1 MAAMPLDGVRILD
14 FTWVVAGPVATRILA
29 DHGAQVVK
37 VERKNP
43 PPIGNRKL
51 GLQCDLHR
59 SKLSVALNMQHPRG
73 VELARRLAAMSDIVM
88 DNFSARVMRMWG
100 MDYESLRAVKPD
112 IICISM
118 SGLGHTG
125 PRSSYVSYGPTLQ
138 ALTGYTQLMA
148 EPDGTPAG
156 YGYSYADM
164 CGGYT
169 GALAALIALW
179 HRRRTG
185 RGPVRRS
192 VAVRGG
198 RERDRSRAARHL
210 GQRPHAV
217 AARLQFAGRA
227 GRAAR
232 RLQMPRARRRRRSMG
247 RDQRRAQAPNG
258 GDSSSRSVLRSGR
271 ARRNSARSICG
282 CKTAPSSTPTSRDG
296 PRSTAP
302 KMRWRSLQRAG
313 IAAGVVENGVD
324 LCARDPQLKER
335 GFWPAGLDQEGRDDS
350 RHRHPVQAFRRVGRS
365 SHDRARSRRGFRLR
379 PRRAARPR
387 QSRARRAGRGRR
399 RLALSFSTPRNSRF
413 GTRRQLTTAMAQRC
427 LGYCD
432 LSGG

>member
-1 MAAMPLDGVRILD
+1 MAAMPLDGVRVLD
-14 FTWVVAGPVATRILA
+14 FTWVVAGPVATRILG

-43 PPIGNRKL
+43 PPLGNRKL

-88 DNFSARVMRMWG
+88 DNFSARVMRTWG
-100 MDYESLRAVKPD
+100 MDYESLKSVKPD

-164 CGGYT
+164 CGGYS
-169 GALAALIALW
+169 GALAALVALW

-185 RGPVRRS
+185 I
-192 VAVRGG
+192 
-198 RERDRSRAARHL
+198 
-210 GQRPHAV
+210 GQFVDLSQFEAV
-217 AARLQFAGRA
+217 ASVIGPALLDISVNGRTQSPPGYNSQEGPSA
-227 GRAAR
+227 PHGVYKCRPLDGDDDRWVAITVGTGPEWR
-232 RLQMPRARRRRRSMG
+232 RFVTAIGSPDWASEPKFRTLY
-247 RDQRRAQAPNG
+247 
-258 GDSSSRSVLRSGR
+258 LRMQ
-271 ARRNSARSICG
+271 NSAELDAHVSRW
-282 CKTAPSSTPTSRDG
+282 TAGHSAED
-296 PRSTAP
+296 A
-302 KMRWRSLQRAG
+302 MAILQRAS

-324 LCARDPQLKER
+324 MCARDPQLKER
-335 GFWPAGLDQEGRDDS
+335 GFWPEVSTKKG
-350 RHRHPVQAFRRVGRS
+350 VTTRVTGIP
-365 SHDRARSRRGFRLR
+365 FK
-379 PRRAARPR
+379 
-387 QSRARRAGRGRR
+387 
-399 RLALSFSTPRNSRF
+399 
-413 GTRRQLTTAMAQRC
+413 
-427 LGYCD
+427 
-432 LSGG
+432 LSGGSGEVRTIAPEVGEDFDYVLGELLDLGKAERDELVAEGAVWP